1 MCLTGEMTASQVPLI
16 SIGAKR
22 RAKMLAYKKIKK
34 QASLEQ
40 SKFGKRLIQ
49 ARAK

>member
-22 RAKMLAYKKIKK
+22 RAKMLAYKKINK
-34 QASLEQ
+34 QVWNKASLE
-40 SKFGKRLIQ
+40 KG
-49 ARAK
+49 